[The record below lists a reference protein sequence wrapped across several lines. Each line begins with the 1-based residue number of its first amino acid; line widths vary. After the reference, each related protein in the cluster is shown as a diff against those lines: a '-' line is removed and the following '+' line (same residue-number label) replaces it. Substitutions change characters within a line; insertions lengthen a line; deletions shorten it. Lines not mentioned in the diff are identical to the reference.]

1 MRIILEK
8 IGHKQ
13 PATPIQTDNVMAEA
27 VINAKITPKQS
38 KAMDMHF
45 RWLKDRECQHQF
57 EFYWQ
62 PGNHNHAD
70 YWTKHH
76 SAAHHVNVRKEFL
89 TPYIVI
95 EMLRMKKDMNQVVAP
110 AA

>member
-1 MRIILEK
+1 MIK
-8 IGHKQ
+8 GNGHTLPLDGRQ
-13 PATPIQTDNVMAEA
+13 RMSTTIQ
-27 VINAKITPKQS
+27 I
-38 KAMDMHF
+38 
-45 RWLKDRECQHQF
+45 
-57 EFYWQ
+57 YWQ
-62 PGNHNHAD
+62 PGKLNHAD

-95 EMLRMKKDMNQVVAP
+95 EMLQMKKDTMNQVTAP